1 MDASTTGKPSIEKEG
16 SSMKK
21 TLGPVGARGWLW
33 ANLAAMG
40 FSLVHTIADF
50 GVIFGSS
57 PSRLEVQQSVL
68 TVLIGLMYTW
78 WAWVL
83 VRAVVGMRSG
93 LVGLMAFDVL
103 WVGLNGVTII
113 YCLPPC
119 GSVPF
124 YGDAIHLGTLI
135 LGPLAAYLAYRAIR
149 KTPGSGDRLAM
160 AGNVVVMVAFLAG
173 IFAVLAWVASASQGG
188 F

>member
-1 MDASTTGKPSIEKEG
+1 
-16 SSMKK
+16 MKK
-21 TLGPVGARGWLW
+21 TLAPVGAPAWLW
-33 ANLAAMG
+33 INLAAMG
-40 FSLVHTIADF
+40 FSLMHAIADL
-50 GVIFGSS
+50 GIIFGSS
-57 PSRLEVQQSVL
+57 PPRLEVQQSVL
-68 TVLIGLMYTW
+68 TVLIGLMYAW

-83 VRAVVGMRSG
+83 VRAVGGARSG

-119 GSVPF
+119 GTAVPF

-135 LGPLAAYLAYRAIR
+135 FGPLAAYLAYKAVR

-173 IFAVLAWVASASQGG
+173 VLAWVAGASQGS

>member
-1 MDASTTGKPSIEKEG
+1 
-16 SSMKK
+16 MKK
-21 TLGPVGARGWLW
+21 TSGQVGASGWLL

-40 FSLVHTIADF
+40 FSLVHAIADI
-50 GVIFGSS
+50 GIIFGSS
-57 PSRLEVQQSVL
+57 PARLEVQQNVL
-68 TVLIGLMYTW
+68 AVLIGLMYTW

-83 VRAVVGMRSG
+83 VRAVGGTRAG

-119 GSVPF
+119 GTALPF
-124 YGDAIHLGTLI
+124 YGDAAHLGTLI
-135 LGPLAAYLAYRAIR
+135 FGPLAAYLAYRAIGPAPIR
-149 KTPGSGDRLAM
+149 SSRLAM
-160 AGNVVVMVAFLAG
+160 AGNVMVMVAFLAG
-173 IFAVLAWVASASQGG
+173 VFAVLAWVASASQGS